1 MTRAPLT
8 RMLLAGPVIAS
19 VWLAQAFPHSGALL
33 SAHSDRHRLATHRS
47 GAVVLL
53 AFLSNTANAATPPPP
68 PPSKPASASNQW
80 VDPVTSEERA
90 AWSKVNMCEE
100 RGNWH
105 VQGTDF
111 SGGLGISES
120 NWISYGGQA
129 AFGPEWA
136 ASPDEQIVIAMR
148 MQPNPPDQNG
158 CTAW

>member
-1 MTRAPLT
+1 
-8 RMLLAGPVIAS
+8 MLLAGPVLAS
-19 VWLAQAFPHSGALL
+19 VWLAQAAPHSFVL
-33 SAHSDRHRLATHRS
+33 SRQHAPRHHTASQGS

-53 AFLSNTANAATPPPP
+53 AFLSNTANAASPPPHP
-68 PPSKPASASNQW
+68 APSATASNQW
-80 VDPVTSEERA
+80 VDPVTPEERA
-90 AWSKVNMCEE
+90 AWSRVNMCEE

-105 VQGTDF
+105 VQGTEF

-148 MQPNPPDQNG
+148 MQPNAPDQNG